1 MPESD
6 EEPRYRLLGVVP
18 REIEVR
24 KKQEPDDTVFT
35 WPHFLVRH
43 AVVAGATIAVI
54 FALAIAFDAPLQSM
68 ADANNTPPVAKA
80 PWYFAG
86 LQELLAHVH
95 PMVAGII
102 VPGVAVA
109 WLALIPYLDKGRG
122 WRIRDRKMLVTVF
135 TVLAVA
141 ALILTLVGSLFRG
154 PEWSWTWPWQDL
166 YLEL

>member
-54 FALAIAFDAPLQSM
+54 FALAIVFDAPLQSM
-68 ADANNTPPVAKA
+68 ADANKTPLVAKA

-86 LQELLAHVH
+86 LQELLAHLH
-95 PMVAGII
+95 PMVAGIL
-102 VPGVAVA
+102 VPGAAVA

-141 ALILTLVGSLFRG
+141 ALVLTLVGSLFRG
-154 PEWSWTWPWQDL
+154 PEWSWSWPWQHL